1 VRMAATVWIT
11 CGQLA
16 EPEQNPLDW
25 ALTKCRGFMFRI
37 SDDSGFREVERKLN
51 TLGARS
57 SVSFA
62 ELFTPSFM
70 SRHSRLSSFE
80 QLIEA
85 GDFKVESEQDF
96 LRIPDSEWEAVVKR
110 ETSFPSW
117 EAMQTTAANEWV
129 QRQLDK

>member
-1 VRMAATVWIT
+1 
-11 CGQLA
+11 
-16 EPEQNPLDW
+16 
-25 ALTKCRGFMFRI
+25 MFRF
-37 SDDSGFREVERKLN
+37 SFDDSGFREFERKLN
-51 TLGARS
+51 ALGS

-70 SRHSRLSSFE
+70 GRHSRLSSFE

-85 GDFKVESEQDF
+85 GGFKVDSEQDF
-96 LRIPDSEWEAVVKR
+96 LGIPDSEWEAVVQR

-117 EAMQTTAANEWV
+117 EAMQAAAASEWV